1 VFDHTHTPET
11 TAPQITR
18 PSLPAAE
25 HLLPRDAGG
34 YGIYPI
40 LEVSL
45 GEFVGRVWRHVSR
58 DADAS
63 WTEYDCTIDGL
74 STAGSAG
81 IEDPQ
86 QLRDLASVAGVLA
99 DELAALRAPID
110 AAMDRHPAGNGR
122 VVGK

>member
-1 VFDHTHTPET
+1 
-11 TAPQITR
+11 
-18 PSLPAAE
+18 
-25 HLLPRDAGG
+25 
-34 YGIYPI
+34 
-40 LEVSL
+40 VSL
-45 GEFVGRVWRHVSR
+45 GEFVGCVWRHVSR

-63 WTEYDCTIDGL
+63 WTQYDCTIDVL

-86 QLRDLASVAGVLA
+86 QLRDLASVA

>member
-1 VFDHTHTPET
+1 LTIPTHQKP
-11 TAPQITR
+11 PHRRSPVHPYR
-18 PSLPAAE
+18 PPSTCF
-25 HLLPRDAGG
+25 RDAGG

-86 QLRDLASVAGVLA
+86 QLRDLASVA